1 MYGLSHIVVFRM
13 YFSFSVNI
21 CYLRGKAIYLYRAYI
36 GCMPYYEVE
45 LDDGQKA
52 FVRANNIKYV
62 LDSLFYEEVPV
73 ISIESIKRVKYNL
86 VIV

>member
-1 MYGLSHIVVFRM
+1 MYRV
-13 YFSFSVNI
+13 
-21 CYLRGKAIYLYRAYI
+21 YI

-45 LDDGQKA
+45 LDDGQKT
-52 FVRANNIKYV
+52 FVQANNVRDV
-62 LDSLFYEEVPV
+62 LYSLFYEDVPV

>member
-1 MYGLSHIVVFRM
+1 M
-13 YFSFSVNI
+13 
-21 CYLRGKAIYLYRAYI
+21 

-52 FVRANNIKYV
+52 FVRSNNIADV
-62 LDSLFYEEVPV
+62 IGSLLYEEIGVA
-73 ISIESIKRVKYNL
+73 SIESIKRVRYNK

>member
-1 MYGLSHIVVFRM
+1 
-13 YFSFSVNI
+13 
-21 CYLRGKAIYLYRAYI
+21 
-36 GCMPYYEVE
+36 MPYYEVE